1 MIEIKNLK
9 KSYDGEKNVI
19 NDLSLVIEDEITFGL
34 IGNSGAGKTTLLNCL
49 TGLETYDEGSILID
63 GIDITG
69 LEQEKSREFRGKVG
83 VVFQDFCLLNRKNV
97 FENIALPMRCWNY
110 SEEDIKKRVELMAKL
125 VGIEDKLLFRPKEL
139 SGGQKQRV
147 AIARA
152 LVLQPK
158 YLLCDEATSFL
169 DQKTTNS
176 ILKLL
181 KKIQQ
186 EMKVTIIIVTHEMDV
201 LEKACNKIGLL
212 KDGKIIKTGYTRD
225 LLLSGDKDIN
235 TFIYDKTKTNEN
247 ETEIIIKVPYSN
259 NELLLIN
266 DKLYGFD
273 VPFKLENIKKIELDN
288 ENIILIKIIV
298 SNEKIKEA
306 VTALN
311 NEKLNYE
318 IEGY

>member
-1 MIEIKNLK
+1 
-9 KSYDGEKNVI
+9 
-19 NDLSLVIEDEITFGL
+19 
-34 IGNSGAGKTTLLNCL
+34 
-49 TGLETYDEGSILID
+49 
-63 GIDITG
+63 
-69 LEQEKSREFRGKVG
+69 
-83 VVFQDFCLLNRKNV
+83 
-97 FENIALPMRCWNY
+97 
-110 SEEDIKKRVELMAKL
+110 MAKL

-158 YLLCDEATSFL
+158 YLLCDEATSSL
-169 DQKTTNS
+169 DPKTTNS

-266 DKLYGFD
+266 DKLSGFD
-273 VPFKLENIKKIELDN
+273 VPFKLENIKKIELGN

-298 SNEKIKEA
+298 SNEKLKEA